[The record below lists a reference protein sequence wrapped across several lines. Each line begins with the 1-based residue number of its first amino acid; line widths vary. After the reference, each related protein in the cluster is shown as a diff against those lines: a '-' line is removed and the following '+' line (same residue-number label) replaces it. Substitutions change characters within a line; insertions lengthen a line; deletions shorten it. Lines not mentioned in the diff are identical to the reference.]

1 MFGAVLFL
9 YPFRNQV
16 RIKTTG
22 KGSLFVKTDTEE
34 NISCRIVL
42 YIDKWRPYKCLVN
55 YIYSFSFT
63 GVKSTALIL
72 ILFCTFA

>member
-1 MFGAVLFL
+1 VFGAVLFL

-42 YIDKWRPYKCLVN
+42 SIDKWRPYKGYVTQGSLLEPHQT
-55 YIYSFSFT
+55 YS
-63 GVKSTALIL
+63 
-72 ILFCTFA
+72 